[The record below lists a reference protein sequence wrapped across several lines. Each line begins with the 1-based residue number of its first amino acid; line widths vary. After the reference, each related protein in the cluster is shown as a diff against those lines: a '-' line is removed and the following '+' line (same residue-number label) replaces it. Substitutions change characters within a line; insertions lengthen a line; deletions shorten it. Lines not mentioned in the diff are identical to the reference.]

1 MQGSS
6 WSRALI
12 QVLVE
17 LCQVEGEPKTP
28 PWLAPRGKTFKTW
41 TSRCSK
47 NAFLK
52 SLVLLTGLNQIWKC
66 VAFVKLHSSSPRF
79 INNVYK
85 IRYYNLFY
93 ENVKAFWA
101 VKMEQ
106 VCV

>member
-47 NAFLK
+47 NAFPK
-52 SLVLLTGLNQIWKC
+52 SLV
-66 VAFVKLHSSSPRF
+66 FVKLHSSSPRF
-79 INNVYK
+79 IDVYK

-93 ENVKAFWA
+93 KNVKAFWA
-101 VKMEQ
+101 VKMQQ
-106 VCV
+106 VCL